1 MIPFLLTRIICN
13 SYFQLKI
20 AKWIESTNH
29 CTLRDETHNWLL
41 KIENEN
47 KIIPRG
53 TEINITLAKNNLE
66 QYYMDCEMKLCSS
79 NIHNHTFTCQ
89 KGKKGQYMCRLCMV
103 RGINALLARPLML
116 KLIKKE

>member
-13 SYFQLKI
+13 KYFQERI

-47 KIIPRG
+47 KVIPRG

-66 QYYMDCEMKLCSS
+66 
-79 NIHNHTFTCQ
+79 
-89 KGKKGQYMCRLCMV
+89 
-103 RGINALLARPLML
+103 
-116 KLIKKE
+116 